1 MFRRSKCNRFQKGVS
16 ATALAIALGAAT
28 PVWAQTDTSA
38 LEGRVDGVPAGTQVV
53 VTDTNTGQRSVAT
66 VDASG
71 KYRVIG
77 LRPSSYSVSVAGKG
91 TQTTTLFVGQTATLN
106 FIAEG
111 EDVIVVTGTRQVL
124 DVRSSSVST
133 SITPAQIEVLPQN
146 RRNFL
151 SFAELAPG
159 VAVTRGG
166 NSQIQAGA
174 TSASN
179 VNVLLDGISIKNPI
193 NHGGVFG
200 QNFGLG
206 NPFPQI
212 AIQEYQVITQNFGA
226 ETGQAGSALVTAV
239 TKTGGDEFH
248 GSAFLEYQ
256 PNKFITQPF
265 FDKKNGVPK
274 PEFSRKQFGGE
285 LGGPIIP
292 GVLNFYVAGEGTIE
306 SRPATSGFLPP
317 GNTLPTS
324 ITSEILVPHSRDFKQ
339 GLYFGKLSWFATNND
354 SVDFTAFIRR
364 ENNLSDIDANA
375 ASTHGRTILTHENRY
390 QLRWRHSAG
399 DFLNVFNVSY
409 DKATQETPSVGT
421 GPEFIIKDSVS
432 VSDTNDPLFN
442 VLSNLNTNANDA
454 QFGAHFFEQGDR
466 QKTVTVKDDATWIL
480 GEHSLKTGFQVVHL
494 DLSRTV
500 NNTFNGTYY
509 FANPGAGGS
518 FDPTVPYGA
527 RINIQPTPTL
537 NGKDFQLGFY
547 VEDEWRPDDHWTIN
561 AGVRWDFETNANNNN
576 YVTPAAIVT
585 ALYNYQGWAA
595 RGIDPADY
603 ISTGSNRKPQY
614 GAIQPRIGFSYDF
627 GGDGKTVLFGGAGRY
642 YDRSLFIEGVIETL
656 TNSNRIV
663 GVDLAGAC
671 LGGNGPAY
679 CTDADALRTFALTQL
694 AGTGGDVWL
703 LNNKTEL
710 PFSDQFDLG
719 IRRQFGDIRV
729 SVIYSHIRSHNIFQF
744 TRANFYTNGWYSR
757 FLQFDGMG
765 NVIGC
770 TDGGDAWIQ
779 DFTPNTTFAAC
790 PAGGGQL
797 PGFSG
802 KLNVGRNDGEARSNS
817 VFVTIEKPFTEDSRW
832 GLQTTFT
839 YQRARTNVAQEL
851 NSDEFFNGASQTAY
865 GTGYVNGVEKWRLVT
880 SGQYRA
886 PFDILV
892 SPRLTL
898 SSGPAF
904 GNIIAPWNSSPSI
917 QVPDGACCYGNLGG
931 VFYPDKTF
939 GYKRFDLYLE
949 KSIET
954 PWGHELVFNFEAFN
968 VFNWLNRNYSSWG
981 AGGGSPPPLVEDSQV
996 GDDGRQFQV
1005 GVKYNF

>member
-1 MFRRSKCNRFQKGVS
+1 MAASKKCNRFQRGIS

-28 PVWAQTDTSA
+28 PVWAQTDTA
-38 LEGRVDGVPAGTQVV
+38 TIEGRVAGVPAGTQVI
-53 VTDTNTGQRSVAT
+53 VTDTNTGQKSVAS
-66 VDASG
+66 VDESG
-71 KYRVIG
+71 KYRILG

-91 TQTTTLFVGQTATLN
+91 TQTTTLFVGQTATLD
-106 FIAEG
+106 FAAEG
-111 EDVIVVTGTRQVL
+111 DDVIVVTGTRRVL
-124 DVRSSSVST
+124 DVRSSAVST
-133 SITPAQIEVLPQN
+133 SITPAQIEVLPQQ

-166 NSQIQAGA
+166 TSQIQAGGV
-174 TSASN
+174 SASN

-212 AIQEYQVITQNFGA
+212 AIQEYQVVTQNFGA
-226 ETGQAGSALVTAV
+226 ETGQAGSALVSAV

-248 GSAFLEYQ
+248 GSLFYEYQ
-256 PNKFITQPF
+256 PKAFITQPF
-265 FDKKNGVPK
+265 FEKQRGDPK
-274 PEFSRKQFGGE
+274 PDLNRNQFGGE

-292 GVLNFYVAGEGTIE
+292 GVLHFYVAGEGTIE
-306 SRPATSGFLPP
+306 NRPASTGFL
-317 GNTLPTS
+317 GDNNTLPAS
-324 ITSEILVPHSRDFKQ
+324 IQSEILVPHNRDFKQ

-354 SVDFTAFIRR
+354 TVDATVFIRR

-375 ASTHGRTILTHENRY
+375 ASSHGRTIKTEEDRY
-390 QLRWRHSAG
+390 SLRWRHSAG
-399 DFLNVFNVSY
+399 DFLNVLNLSY
-409 DKATQETPSVGT
+409 DDAQQETPSIGD
-421 GPEFIIKDSVS
+421 GPEFLVIENLTTAQVQ
-432 VSDTNDPLFN
+432 DPLFN
-442 VLSNLNTNANDA
+442 ALSNFNVGGRDA
-454 QFGAHFFEQGDR
+454 QLGAHFFEQGDR
-466 QKTVTVKDDATWIL
+466 QKTFTAKNDATWSL
-480 GEHSLKTGFQVVHL
+480 DEHTLKAGFQVVRL

-500 NNTFNGTYY
+500 NNSFDGRYF
-509 FANPGAGGS
+509 FANPGAGGN
-518 FDPTVPYGA
+518 FDPTVPFGA
-527 RINIQPTPTL
+527 RINIQPTPTVE
-537 NGKDFQLGFY
+537 GKDWQIGFY
-547 VEDEWRPDDHWTIN
+547 VEDEWRPDDHWTFN
-561 AGVRWDFETNANNNN
+561 LGLRWDFETNANNNN

-585 ALYNYQGWAA
+585 ALQNYQGWQA
-595 RGIDPADY
+595 RGIDPNDY

-614 GAIQPRIGFSYDF
+614 DAFQPRLGVSYDF
-627 GGDGKTVLFGGAGRY
+627 AGDGKTVLFAGAGRY

-663 GVDLAGAC
+663 GVDFDGAC
-671 LGGNGPAY
+671 AGGNGPAY
-679 CTDADALRTFALTQL
+679 CTDSNALRDFATTQA
-694 AGTGGDVWL
+694 AGGGGDVWL
-703 LNNKTEL
+703 LNNKTDL
-710 PFSDQFDLG
+710 PYSDQFDIGL
-719 IRRQFGDIRV
+719 RRRFGDFTV
-729 SVIYSHIRSHNIFQF
+729 SVIYSHVRSHNIFQF
-744 TRANFYTNGWYSR
+744 TRANFFTNGWFSR
-757 FLQFDGMG
+757 FLQFDGLG

-779 DFTPNTTFAAC
+779 DFTPDTTFANC

-802 KLNVGRNDGEARSNS
+802 KLNVGRSDGKARTNA
-817 VFVTIEKPFTEDSRW
+817 VYLTIEKPFTEDSDW

-839 YQRARTNVAQEL
+839 YQRARTNDATEL

-865 GTGYVNGVEKWRLVT
+865 GWGYVNGVEKWRLVA

-898 SSGPAF
+898 TSGPAF
-904 GNIIAPWNSSPSI
+904 GNIVAPWNSSPSI
-917 QVPDGACCYGNLGG
+917 QVPDGACCFGNLGG
-931 VFYPDKTF
+931 VFFPDKTF

-949 KSIET
+949 KGVET
-954 PWGHELVFNFEAFN
+954 PWGGELVFNFEAFN

-981 AGGGSPPPLVEDSQV
+981 AGGGSPAPLIEDSQI
-996 GDDGRQFQV
+996 GDDARQFQV